1 MCWRAEVEGRPQRQ
15 YDFFSVLE
23 AFSFLLSD
31 GKWLSGQPTNNENP
45 QHSNNTGNNQMEKK
59 DTAVEKIYEE
69 FAAFGKTMEELYLL
83 KRVAMDLRHYRRMI
97 RLKKYD

>member
-1 MCWRAEVEGRPQRQ
+1 
-15 YDFFSVLE
+15 
-23 AFSFLLSD
+23 
-31 GKWLSGQPTNNENP
+31 
-45 QHSNNTGNNQMEKK
+45 MEKK

-83 KRVAMDLRHYRRMI
+83 KRVASDLRHYRRMI